1 MLPNVKTQENLK
13 HKITIVIRY
22 TWCEKAGCFFGLE
35 KGGFTYIVTAMSL
48 PYLFFELSLL
58 NLY

>member
-35 KGGFTYIVTAMSL
+35 KGGFTLYSNSYVPPLS
-48 PYLFFELSLL
+48 FF
-58 NLY
+58 